1 MGVVHAA
8 DDGPFIV
15 AVDRVIGQQ
24 DAVLRPLGPLLE
36 RVDGLFGVTL
46 DTQGQPLFL
55 LDLPKAVSKARS
67 DAP

>member
-1 MGVVHAA
+1 M
-8 DDGPFIV
+8 
-15 AVDRVIGQQ
+15 
-24 DAVLRPLGPLLE
+24 LRPLGPLLE